1 MVTLPLSD
9 VVPVLAFWIKEA
21 AATVLLKVVV
31 PVLVSESA
39 PIAPLAPL
47 PMAPV
52 KPMLPSVV
60 VMIKPWCALALVSTV
75 ELNDT
80 ALLLALLPPVVS
92 SVMLPPRVTA
102 LP

>member
-39 PIAPLAPL
+39 PIAPLVASPPIAPL
-47 PMAPV
+47 KVTLPEPV
-52 KPMLPSVV
+52 DTLKARAVV
-60 VMIKPWCALALVSTV
+60 VLLFTV
-75 ELNDT
+75 LEKLT
-80 ALLLALLPPVVS
+80 VPLEVLS
-92 SVMLPPRVTA
+92 
-102 LP
+102 